1 MAKKFIAIAGNIG
14 VGKSS
19 LTCLLSQRL
28 GWEAFYEMVNDNPY
42 LEDFYADMNKW
53 SFHLQIYFLSKRF
66 KHHRQIVANPNSV
79 IQDRT
84 IYEDVEIFAKNLYL
98 QGSMDERD
106 YRNYRDLFET
116 MAQFLQPPD
125 LIVYLRASVPILKR
139 RIKFRGRDFE
149 QNIPDEYLAHLNKL
163 YEEWTSHF
171 ELCPILTLPTDD
183 LDFVVC
189 NDHLELITDEIL
201 DKLGVKL

>member
-1 MAKKFIAIAGNIG
+1 MAKKFIAVAGNIG
-14 VGKSS
+14 VGKS
-19 LTCLLSQRL
+19 
-28 GWEAFYEMVNDNPY
+28 
-42 LEDFYADMNKW
+42 KW
-53 SFHLQIYFLSKRF
+53 SFHLQIYFLSRRF
-66 KHHRQIVANPNSV
+66 HHHRQIVAHPNSV
-79 IQDRT
+79 VQDRS

-125 LIVYLRASVPILKR
+125 LIVYLRASVPTLKS
-139 RIKFRGRDFE
+139 RIKHRGRDFE

-171 ELCPILTLPTDD
+171 ESCPILTIPTDD

-189 NDHLELITDEIL
+189 NDHLELIADEIL